1 MKQFSIVLILV
12 SCILGI
18 ISHILNFIGLY
29 IEEINSY
36 FPFSDIYVR
45 FGELTLIIGLVGLYV
60 TFKDNVKF
68 KSLLLG
74 TIIAGFFHFLIIEF
88 GIISG
93 IGLLSALI
101 LMIKF
106 SVFSMCILQFKD
118 EEMDALRIKGFVLI
132 SVIGL
137 YCLAFLVISF
147 ITIFTTQSSPSIS
160 ETVLPFFYMIY
171 QAGLYI
177 FFLELYREI
186 YRYKNIHYIE
196 L

>member
-12 SCILGI
+12 SCILGV

-29 IEEINSY
+29 ITEIDTY
-36 FPFSDIYVR
+36 FPFSGIYAR
-45 FGELTLIIGLVGLYV
+45 FGELTLIFGLVGLYV

-101 LMIKF
+101 LIIKF
-106 SVFSMCILQFKD
+106 TVFSMFIYQYRD
-118 EEMDALRIKGFVLI
+118 IEMDALRIKGFVLI

-137 YCLAFLVISF
+137 YCLAFFVISL
-147 ITIFTTQSSPSIS
+147 ITIFSTQSFPSVS
-160 ETVLPFFYMIY
+160 DTVLPFFYMIY
-171 QAGLYI
+171 QVGLYI